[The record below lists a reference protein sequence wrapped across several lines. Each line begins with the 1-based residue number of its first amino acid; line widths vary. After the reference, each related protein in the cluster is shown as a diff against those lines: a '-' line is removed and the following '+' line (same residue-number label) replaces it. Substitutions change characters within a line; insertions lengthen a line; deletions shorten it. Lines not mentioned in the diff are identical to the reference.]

1 MSKHMTI
8 DLGDPTIRAMLGVD
22 QPNPG
27 GTRREVVRLAGDV
40 PDPTGVSP
48 NHRGIQSTHFLTG
61 GKQEVVVV
69 YADVLMTLDVYALP
83 GEPVRVQ
90 MICPRCHKH
99 STITSDRKRIEY
111 DAKALNPQ
119 AKWIHLLA
127 GSVAELAAISVF
139 GLLSIEPFECTW
151 ELGEDRHVAGGLHS
165 GASLCRLK
173 LVIDNNR
180 AREA

>member
-22 QPNPG
+22 QPHLG

-48 NHRGIQSTHFLTG
+48 DHRGIQSTHFLTG

-69 YADVLMTLDVYALP
+69 YGDVLMTLDVYALP

-99 STITSDRKRIEY
+99 STITSDRKRIAWEP
-111 DAKALNPQ
+111 ASENPMRGT
-119 AKWIHLLA
+119 IL
-127 GSVAELAAISVF
+127 ELARGLPELLRVRDF
-139 GLLSIEPFECTW
+139 GCISIEPFECTW